1 MIEVLQDLKS
11 ISRVD
16 IVSAIG
22 DDVWRAFDSLT
33 QSGVLTAEL
42 CLRAFAE
49 NPNGVDFSASVVPLM
64 KALENEL
71 IRNFYVPYANYLKKN
86 YPLASDYVRINN
98 LTSLNQDP
106 QDARRK
112 IIWFNKKKNKY
123 AYRNPY
129 DKIKKKTE
137 FTIGDFQY
145 SAGVDDL
152 SKVKCDKTAVAFYK
166 NQYFGNG
173 IDDSQIV
180 VWICNLTQNLEGL
193 RQLRNDSAHAGITQT
208 LQNAKDAM
216 NVIIKVD
223 RVLMTVSNPTI
234 SIPQKNG

>member
-1 MIEVLQDLKS
+1 MSELLQNMKS
-11 ISRVD
+11 SSRED

-22 DDVWRAFDSLT
+22 DDAWKAFDSLT
-33 QSGVLTAEL
+33 QTGVLTAEL

-49 NPNGVDFSASVVPLM
+49 NPTDVDFSASVVPIM

-71 IRNFYVPYANYLKKN
+71 IRDFYIPYTDFLKKR
-86 YPLASDYVRINN
+86 YPRASDYVRINN

-112 IIWFNKKKNKY
+112 IIGYNSRQKQYW
-123 AYRNPY
+123 YRNPY
-129 DKIKKKTE
+129 DKKKKKIE
-137 FTIGDFQY
+137 FTIGDYQY
-145 SAGVDDL
+145 TVGVDDL
-152 SKVKCDKTAVAFYK
+152 SIIKCDKTAVEFYK
-166 NQYFGNG
+166 NQFFGNG
-173 IDDSQIV
+173 ADDTQV
-180 VWICNLTQNLEGL
+180 VAWICNLTQNLEGL

-223 RVLMTVSNPTI
+223 RILLTVSHPTLT
-234 SIPQKNG
+234 

>member
-1 MIEVLQDLKS
+1 MKELLQDIKS
-11 ISRVD
+11 SSRED

-22 DDVWRAFDSLT
+22 DDAWMAFDSLT
-33 QSGVLTAEL
+33 KTGVLTAEY
-42 CLRAFAE
+42 CLRTFAE
-49 NPNGVDFSASVVPLM
+49 NPADVDFSASVVPIM

-71 IRNFYVPYANYLKKN
+71 IRDFYIPYVNFLNKN
-86 YPLASDYVRINN
+86 YPRASDYVRINN
-98 LTSLNQDP
+98 LSSLNQNP

-112 IIWFNKKKNKY
+112 IIWYNNTKKKY

-129 DKIKKKTE
+129 DKKKKKIE

-152 SKVKCDKTAVAFYK
+152 SKVKCDKTTIAFYK
-166 NQYFGNG
+166 DKYFGNG
-173 IDDSQIV
+173 ADDSLIV
-180 VWICNLTQNLEGL
+180 AWICNLTQNLEGL
-193 RQLRNDSAHAGITQT
+193 RQLRNDSAHAGITQS

-223 RVLMTVSNPTI
+223 RVLMTVSNPTLT
-234 SIPQKNG
+234 